1 MAEKLPVAS
10 FHKGQN
16 LTLAQI
22 QEAKRLRGKDGT
34 GKFKFAPK
42 PKAASKA
49 KKED

>member
-1 MAEKLPVAS
+1 MADKLPVAS
-10 FHKGQN
+10 FYKGQN

-22 QEAKRLRGKDGT
+22 HEAKRLRGKDGK

-42 PKAASKA
+42 PKPAAKA